1 MTSPDWARRRREID
15 VVGVDLDLDMLA
27 VARAKEPELA
37 WIEADLKDLDL
48 GRRFDVVVLAGNV
61 LLFVSAADRRDA
73 VVACARHLE
82 PGGRLVNGFQLV
94 AGGPT
99 LVHLDG
105 WAEACGLTLEA
116 RFASWER
123 APFASG
129 APYAVSVHRGAVSP
143 DRGG

>member
-1 MTSPDWARRRREID
+1 
-15 VVGVDLDLDMLA
+15 LA
-27 VARAKEPELA
+27 VARAKAPGLP
-37 WIEADLKDLDL
+37 WIDADLKDLDL

-61 LLFVSAADRRDA
+61 LLFVSPADRRDA
-73 VVACARHLE
+73 VLACARHLQ

-99 LVHLDG
+99 LVDLDG
-105 WAEACGLTLEA
+105 WAEACGLALED
-116 RFASWER
+116 RFASWAR

-129 APYAVSVHRGAVSP
+129 GPYAVSVHRGAVNP